1 MPLSLLGNR
10 IRTLEH
16 AIIKGKTAL
25 LTAYQ
30 VMGLFSVLGF
40 IWAFVFRTFFK
51 KKKKKKKFSVLDETL
66 N

>member
-40 IWAFVFRTFFK
+40 CF
-51 KKKKKKKFSVLDETL
+51 
-66 N
+66 

>member
-30 VMGLFSVLGF
+30 VMGLFSFLGF
-40 IWAFVFRTFFK
+40 ICFFFFITYIK